1 MSLLLRPKFA
11 ALAHFT
17 GIYPQR
23 LRDAGPQ
30 LFGLDDER
38 GERTYLGNAR
48 PVGHAAQ
55 CVFPPASSAQF
66 KRHGGKLLGQERVRM
81 DDLLA
86 HEREGVVYS
95 KPGSDA
101 DQPSVTRTG
110 QTFESFAPPRARL
123 GGDEEVW

>member
-66 KRHGGKLLGQERVRM
+66 KRHGGTLPAQARVRM

-86 HEREGVVYS
+86 HALACAVS
-95 KPGSDA
+95 SQPGFDA
-101 DQPSVTRTG
+101 TPH
-110 QTFESFAPPRARL
+110 
-123 GGDEEVW
+123 